1 MYLEVRTRHSKVV
14 HPSRALAFVVLSLI
28 VLGASMLGAGEDGF
42 RPIFDGRTLEGWDG
56 DPTFWSVVDGA
67 ITGKTSEENPGKRNT
82 FIIWRGGEP
91 ADFELKLQYRVV
103 SGNSGIQYRSFEMP
117 DEKWSIGG
125 YQADMEAGDTYSGIL
140 YGEHFR
146 GVLARRGERTVI
158 GADSK
163 PKVVGS
169 VGDADEIQA
178 KIKKE
183 DWNDY
188 HIVARGF
195 HFVHRINGVVTCES
209 TDEDK
214 YHRRAK
220 GVLALQLHS
229 GPPMTVQFRNIF
241 LKEFD

>member
-1 MYLEVRTRHSKVV
+1 MLFGVMTNGFRVVR
-14 HPSRALAFVVLSLI
+14 PFRALALVGLSLT
-28 VLGASMLGAGEDGF
+28 VLVASTLGREEDGF
-42 RPIFDGRTLEGWDG
+42 RPIFDGKTLAGWDG
-56 DPTFWSVVDGA
+56 DPRFWRVVDGA
-67 ITGKTSEENPGKRNT
+67 ITGKSSAENPGNRNT

-91 ADFELKLQYRVV
+91 ADFELKLQYRVFN
-103 SGNSGIQYRSFEMP
+103 GNTGIQYRSFEMP

-146 GVLARRGERTVI
+146 GILARRGEKTVI
-158 GADSK
+158 GDDSK